1 MIAALNRGSELLL
14 AATLIA
20 WAPGQAL
27 SQTGSNVSAS
37 DTSAVVDTLGATVDT
52 LSIDAADRVPVVVGG
67 DTLFYIAER
76 IGAFPPAARVRALE
90 SRFRSLTRDPIRR
103 PGEISV
109 FHGEKTS
116 DLMIGDLVV
125 MTVTPGDAAA
135 VGLTRQEAAERYAR
149 IVDEALREQAIA
161 TNWRAI
167 LMGVGLTAL
176 ATAILVFL
184 LRFLQRFF
192 RRLYTT
198 IRERGPERLPSLR
211 IQNLDLLP
219 KGQVVETLLL
229 GARATR
235 VLITLAL
242 LYFYVPLVLSFFPW
256 TRSLATH
263 WLDYVLTPVDV
274 VTSAIVSYLPNLL
287 FIAVIIL
294 ATRYLL
300 RLVHLVFQGLEH
312 ERIRFQ
318 GFHPEW
324 AEPTYKLTRILIVAL
339 AVIVTIPYMPQSES
353 TAFKGVGAFLALLI
367 SLGSASAVANVMAG
381 TVMVYMR
388 PFNVGDRVKI
398 ADTVGDVI
406 EKTLL
411 VTRVR
416 TNKNE
421 EIAIPNSLV
430 VGSHLIN
437 YSNSA
442 REGKLILHTTVTIG
456 YDVDWRRVHEAL
468 ISAATETDFIKEDP
482 TPFVLQKSLDDYSVV
497 YELNAYT
504 DNAKRMARTY
514 SELHQ
519 NIQDRCAEAGIEIL
533 SPLYAATRDGN
544 ATTIPKAHPKSE
556 KVEA

>member
-1 MIAALNRGSELLL
+1 MITALNRGRKLLL
-14 AATLIA
+14 AVALVA
-20 WAPGQAL
+20 WAPDQAVA
-27 SQTGSNVSAS
+27 Q
-37 DTSAVVDTLGATVDT
+37 DTPDSLAPESSVATDTLRTAADTLGPK
-52 LSIDAADRVPVVVGG
+52 AAHRVPVVVAG

-76 IGAFPPAARVRALE
+76 IGPFPPAARVRALE
-90 SRFRSLTRDPIRR
+90 SRFRSLTRDPVRR

-125 MTVTPGDAAA
+125 MTVTAGDAAA

-149 IVDEALREQAIA
+149 IVDQALREQAIA

-167 LMGVGLTAL
+167 LMGVALTAL

-192 RRLYTT
+192 RRLYRT
-198 IRERGPERLPSLR
+198 IRDRGPERLPSLR
-211 IQNLDLLP
+211 IQNLELVP
-219 KGQVVETLLL
+219 KSQIVETLLL
-229 GARATR
+229 GARAMR
-235 VLITLAL
+235 VLITIVL

-256 TRSLATH
+256 TRRLATH
-263 WLDYVLTPVDV
+263 WLDYVLTPIDV
-274 VTSAIVSYLPNLL
+274 GTTAIVSYLPNLL

-294 ATRYLL
+294 VTRYLL
-300 RLVHLVFQGLEH
+300 RLVHLVFLGIEH
-312 ERIRFQ
+312 DRIRFRN
-318 GFHPEW
+318 FHPEW
-324 AEPTYKLTRILIVAL
+324 AEPTYKITRVFIVAL
-339 AVIVTIPYMPQSES
+339 AVIVTIPYLPQSES
-353 TAFKGVGAFLALLI
+353 VAFKGVGAFLALLI
-367 SLGSASAVANVMAG
+367 SLGSASAVANLMAG
-381 TVMVYMR
+381 TVMTYMR
-388 PFNVGDRVKI
+388 PFKLGDRVRI

-421 EIAIPNSLV
+421 EISIPNSLV
-430 VGSHLIN
+430 LGSHIIN

-468 ISAATETDFIKEDP
+468 ISAASEIEVIREDP
-482 TPFVLQKSLDDYSVV
+482 PPFVLQKSLDEYSVA
-497 YELNAYT
+497 YELNVYT
-504 DNAKRMARTY
+504 ANAQRMMRTY

-533 SPLYAATRDGN
+533 SPFYAATRDGN
-544 ATTIPKAHPKSE
+544 ASTIPGARTKSE
-556 KVEA
+556 KDA

>member
-14 AATLIA
+14 AVTLIA
-20 WAPGQAL
+20 SAPDQL
-27 SQTGSNVSAS
+27 VPQTSAGSSAQ
-37 DTSAVVDTLGATVDT
+37 DTSAVIDTLRSVSDTLGAEAV
-52 LSIDAADRVPVVVGG
+52 DRVPVVVGG

-76 IGAFPPAARVRALE
+76 IGPFPPVARVRAIE
-90 SRFRSLTRDPIRR
+90 SRFRSLTRDPVRQ

-116 DLMIGDLVV
+116 DLLIGDLVI
-125 MTVTPGDAAA
+125 MTVTDGDAAA

-149 IVDEALREQAIA
+149 IVDEALHEQAIA

-176 ATAILVFL
+176 ATVILVYL

-192 RRLYTT
+192 RRVYPT

-211 IQNLDLLP
+211 IQKLELVP
-219 KGQVVETLLL
+219 KSQIVETLLL
-229 GARATR
+229 AAKATR
-235 VLITLAL
+235 VLITIAL

-256 TRSLATH
+256 TRELASH
-263 WLDYVLTPVDV
+263 WLDYVLTPIDV

-300 RLVHLVFQGLEH
+300 RLVRLVFLGMEH
-312 ERIRFQ
+312 ERIHFR

-324 AEPTYKLTRILIVAL
+324 AEPTYKLARIFIIAL
-339 AVIVTIPYMPQSES
+339 AVIVTIPYLPQSES

-367 SLGSASAVANVMAG
+367 SLGSASAVANLMAG

-388 PFNVGDRVKI
+388 PFKLGDRVKI

-421 EIAIPNSLV
+421 EISIPNALV
-430 VGSHLIN
+430 LGSHLVN

-442 REGKLILHTTVTIG
+442 REGKLILHTMVTIG

-468 ISAATETDFIKEDP
+468 LSAATDLEAIQEDP
-482 TPFVLQKSLDDYSVV
+482 APFVLQKSLDDYSVA

-504 DNAKRMARTY
+504 DDAKRMARTY

-544 ATTIPKAHPKSE
+544 RSTIPKAGTKSK
-556 KVEA
+556 KVGA